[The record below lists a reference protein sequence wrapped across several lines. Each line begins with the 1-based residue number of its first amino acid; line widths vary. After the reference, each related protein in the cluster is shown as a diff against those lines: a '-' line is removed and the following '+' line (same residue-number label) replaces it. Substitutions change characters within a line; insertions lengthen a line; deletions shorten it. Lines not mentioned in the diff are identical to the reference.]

1 MYKEHQGAA
10 AVRTVVEA
18 DMVGYLDKDGREE
31 SIPSLSVSASHKDGC
46 ATITIANLN
55 AEEDA
60 HIRLKPVGRGFSA
73 DGEMTILSHSDFHAR
88 NTFENPDCVTEKT
101 ETIDTSGEITI
112 PKAGIAAIRVR
123 LL

>member
-1 MYKEHQGAA
+1 
-10 AVRTVVEA
+10 
-18 DMVGYLDKDGREE
+18 
-31 SIPSLSVSASHKDGC
+31 
-46 ATITIANLN
+46 
-55 AEEDA
+55 
-60 HIRLKPVGRGFSA
+60 
-73 DGEMTILSHSDFHAR
+73 MTILSHSDFHAR